1 MEVKSESKSCI
12 EKDESLGW
20 GKSLPVP
27 CVQEIV
33 KNDPNSVPHRY
44 IRDHKDR
51 PVFDQLPPNFSE
63 IPAINSCPR
72 DQHEQK
78 KLDSARKE
86 WGFFQIIN
94 RGIGEELMQKMKRT
108 GTSFFDLEMEEK
120 QKYSIAENDTDGYGQ
135 AFVVYEEQ
143 NLDWSDIMILVTNP
157 RYRNLKY
164 WPLTLPDL
172 VLGIS
177 LHSDSGTITIL
188 LQDDHITA
196 LQIHHHW
203 IPVKPLPGAFMS
215 MLVILENSPAMYR
228 SINCID
234 YMRHFFGC

>member
-164 WPLTLPDL
+164 WPLTLP
-172 VLGIS
+172 GFKPCS
-177 LHSDSGTITIL
+177 WYQSPSDSGTITIL

-196 LQIHHHW
+196 FRFITMAIGFLSN
-203 IPVKPLPGAFMS
+203 LF
-215 MLVILENSPAMYR
+215 LNSPAMYR

-234 YMRHFFGC
+234 YMRHFFGRC